1 MPVMNADLIRTIV
14 LSILPVSELRGA
26 IPYAVYKGFSI
37 PIAAIISIAA
47 NICIPIIAFLFLES
61 LHRLLYKIPQYKR
74 FFDRVV
80 NRARAKVHTKVE
92 KYGYWGLLLFV
103 AIPLPATGAWTGT
116 LGAWILGLSHKKAFF
131 AIAGGVIL
139 AGIIVSI
146 LVALWGV
153 GAQTIFLRPVN

>member
-1 MPVMNADLIRTIV
+1 MPVINADLIRTIV

>member
-1 MPVMNADLIRTIV
+1 VPVMNADLIRTIV

-80 NRARAKVHTKVE
+80 NRARAKVHTKW
-92 KYGYWGLLLFV
+92 KNM
-103 AIPLPATGAWTGT
+103 AIGVSYFLWLYPCQQRGCMDRDFGCMDTW
-116 LGAWILGLSHKKAFF
+116 AF
-131 AIAGGVIL
+131 A
-139 AGIIVSI
+139 
-146 LVALWGV
+146 
-153 GAQTIFLRPVN
+153 

>member
-1 MPVMNADLIRTIV
+1 VPVMNADLIRTIV

>member
-1 MPVMNADLIRTIV
+1 
-14 LSILPVSELRGA
+14 
-26 IPYAVYKGFSI
+26 
-37 PIAAIISIAA
+37 
-47 NICIPIIAFLFLES
+47 
-61 LHRLLYKIPQYKR
+61 
-74 FFDRVV
+74 
-80 NRARAKVHTKVE
+80 VE

-103 AIPLPATGAWTGT
+103 AIPLPAT
-116 LGAWILGLSHKKAFF
+116 GAWILGLSHKKAFF